1 MGRSRTW
8 RNAAVLAERSWL
20 ETSLAGVALS
30 AMVFA
35 GTAARGADAAAA
47 ASASAEAGQPTAL
60 GEIIVTAQ
68 KRSQNIQA
76 TPIAVTAFTSKT
88 IQQAGLTGP
97 QNLQFNVPSL
107 VFGQESGFSLIG
119 LRGIGS
125 DVPVG
130 GQPGVALY
138 LDGVYNGNQVAAALP
153 TFDLERIEVLRGPQG
168 TLYGRNA
175 TGGVINYIT
184 APPSFTLGGFGSV
197 SYGNYNTT
205 ADDLGITGP
214 ILGDK
219 IAFRLGGHYGY
230 HDGYRYNLQRQDFED
245 GDEVYNVHGAF
256 LFKPGSNL
264 SITIGGDETHDRS
277 ANPYEN
283 ISQGTVSGG
292 VSPTYPLGIFSFPAA
307 LLPPGTLSPSDLA
320 SLNGGSIASKFGLL
334 QPGVPAPDPTKTT
347 DFSAYQRT
355 KYLINAYGINTTI
368 DWNPGPVDVKSITG
382 YRYTSQQWIS
392 DSAGLGTPE
401 VDYTPGDTW
410 EKQVT
415 QEFDV
420 SGKAFDN
427 KLQWLVGFYYL
438 HADSYFD
445 STIYLPTAGQYAA
458 AFASFLAPPGS
469 PYLFNLANGFNYN
482 YYTTFNNLYST
493 AVAPGYNFPAGPPD
507 ALIPNQTIPQEAF
520 LGFLQNQTSQS
531 IAGFFQGTYSITNTL
546 RLNGGFRYTE
556 DHTSVLHTLQ
566 SNYVNTLIGPAPD
579 GSSVA
584 GDFEILCHQVPDSN
598 TWAAPTGTVGIDYDA
613 APRVLTYAKIA
624 WGYKSGGFNVG
635 ACSGHYNPEY
645 LTDYEGGMK
654 AIFADGQVLT
664 NLAIYYYDY
673 NNIQFTTY
681 VANASAIKNAGSA
694 TAFGVE
700 LEYVVQP
707 RPVPGFQ
714 VDGWVSYEDSRY
726 GPGCF
731 GDPANLNGA
740 ADIPQG
746 SNGLPPPQCPAT
758 DPTGKPVLPSAQI
771 NGNELIR
778 APRWKTQFG
787 AQYTYRGNTG
797 YTVMLRGAVSWSDA
811 VYNDIFNGKAPLLAG
826 DTQAGFWIVNARLVW
841 TSPDQRYEA
850 ELFGENLSDTLYS
863 TNRASF
869 NTPSTVE
876 NVAGQFAPPRTF
888 GVRFTVKLGS
898 ATSR

>member
-1 MGRSRTW
+1 M
-8 RNAAVLAERSWL
+8 
-20 ETSLAGVALS
+20 AGVALS
-30 AMVFA
+30 AMVLA
-35 GTAARGADAAAA
+35 ATAAHGAEAASTE
-47 ASASAEAGQPTAL
+47 ASASGATKL
-60 GEIIVTAQ
+60 GEVIVTAQ
-68 KRSQNIQA
+68 KRSQNIQS
-76 TPIAVTAFTSKT
+76 TPVAVTAFTGKL
-88 IQQAGLTGP
+88 IAQAGLTGP

-125 DVPVG
+125 DIPVG

-138 LDGVYNGNQVAAALP
+138 LDGVYDGNQVAAALP

-184 APPSFTLGGFGSV
+184 TPPSFTPGGYASV

-214 ILGDK
+214 IAGDQV
-219 IAFRLGGHYGY
+219 AFRLSGHYGY
-230 HDGYRYNLQRQDFED
+230 HDGYRFNLQRQAFED
-245 GDEVYNVHGAF
+245 ADEVYSVRGSVLA
-256 LFKPGSNL
+256 KPTNTL
-264 SITIGGDETHDRS
+264 SITVGGDLTHDRS
-277 ANPYEN
+277 GTPYES

-292 VSPTYPLGIFSFPAA
+292 VSPTYPLGIFSLPAA
-307 LLPPGTLSPSDLA
+307 LLPPGVLSPSDLA
-320 SLNGGSIASKFGLL
+320 SLNGGSIASRFGLL
-334 QPGVPAPDPTKTT
+334 QPGVPAPDPNTTT

-368 DWNPGPVDVKSITG
+368 DWNLGSVDIKSITG
-382 YRYTSQQWIS
+382 YRYTHQEWIS

-401 VDYTPGDTW
+401 VDYTPGHTW
-410 EKQVT
+410 AKQVT

-427 KLQWLVGFYYL
+427 RLDWLVGFYYL
-438 HADSYFD
+438 HEDSYFD
-445 STIYLPTAGQYAA
+445 STIYLPTAGEYAA
-458 AFASFLAPPGS
+458 AFHSFLAPPGS
-469 PYLFNLANGFNYN
+469 PYLFNLANGFDSN
-482 YYTTFNNLYST
+482 YYTEFNNIYST
-493 AVAPGYNFPAGPPD
+493 AVAPGYQFPAGPPD
-507 ALIPNQTIPQEAF
+507 ELIANQTIPREAF
-520 LGFLQNQTSQS
+520 LGFRETQSSQS
-531 IAGFFQGTYSITNTL
+531 IAGFFQATYKITNAL
-546 RLNGGFRYTE
+546 RMTGGFRYT
-556 DHTSVLHTLQ
+556 DDQTSVVHTLQ
-566 SNYVNTLIGPAPD
+566 SNYVNTLIGAAPD
-579 GSSVA
+579 GSSIA
-584 GDFEILCHQVPDSN
+584 GDFNILCHQVPDSHG
-598 TWAAPTGTVGIDYDA
+598 WAAPTGTVGLDYDA
-613 APRVLTYAKIA
+613 APHVLTYAKVA

-645 LTDYEGGMK
+645 LTDYEGGAK

-673 NNIQFTTY
+673 KNIQFTTY
-681 VANASAIKNAGSA
+681 VANASALKNAGTA

-700 LEYVVQP
+700 LEYAVRP
-707 RPVPGFQ
+707 RPLPGFQ
-714 VDGWVSYEDSRY
+714 LDGWVSYEDSRY

-740 ADIPQG
+740 ANIPQG
-746 SNGLPPPQCPAT
+746 PNGLPPPQCPAT
-758 DPTGKPVLPSAQI
+758 DPTGRPVLPSAQI
-771 NGNELIR
+771 NGNELLR
-778 APRWKTQFG
+778 APRWKTQTG
-787 AQYTYRGNTG
+787 GQYTYRFGNG
-797 YTVMLRGAVSWSDA
+797 DALMLRAEASWSDS

-826 DTQAGFWIVNARLVW
+826 DTQPPFWIVNARLVW
-841 TSPDQRYEA
+841 TSADQRYEA
-850 ELFGENLSDTLYS
+850 QLFGANLSNSLYS

-898 ATSR
+898 AVR